1 MNYSKILSGSLSC
14 ISFLNI
20 RFPWHESCHTHCLVP
35 SPCVPVRY
43 SILYTTDTGFLVPNI
58 YNTGTAYPW
67 PKGRTDRLLQNK
79 QQSMSTTCTG
89 ICIKMHN
96 YSKPCNC
103 KHYFITCVSKG
114 ANINKY
120 RNCFTRANHCSCWEP
135 IINIRH
141 AQLLKDGTKKSLV
154 KCYRCT
160 HLV

>member
-1 MNYSKILSGSLSC
+1 MSHTLFGSLTLCSC
-14 ISFLNI
+14 EIFHPLHNRHWFSGPQYLQH
-20 RFPWHESCHTHCLVP
+20 RHCLP
-35 SPCVPVRY
+35 
-43 SILYTTDTGFLVPNI
+43 LTQ
-58 YNTGTAYPW
+58 
-67 PKGRTDRLLQNK
+67 RTHRQTPTKINSSQN
-79 QQSMSTTCTG
+79 TTCTG

-154 KCYRCT
+154 LKVLQMYTPGVGLHCQSPVSPVTGWPAALC
-160 HLV
+160 VCG